1 MRKRRRM
8 FSVARQ
14 LLSKSQEAALTAIQ
28 VFNNPLVRF
37 KTETFIVLMIIAWTY
52 LLHAYYR
59 RHGIEYRH
67 YRQKTKRRVF
77 ERTKDGNYKYW
88 ELRRCLEEA
97 ACPLDA
103 ATKKN
108 LLFLLGLRNEIEH
121 RMSPVLDNYLSA
133 RYQAC
138 CLNYNYHSKKLFG
151 ERFGIDRLLC
161 YSLQLTQL
169 SEEQIAPPAGEEIPE
184 NVRAYIVKFDA
195 ELSEEDLNSE
205 RFAYRLLFVRNVVGK
220 AGQADRAIEFLPAES
235 EAAKAIT
242 KEYWVVKDREKPKY
256 RPSTIVTM
264 MRGEGFIRFSMHHH
278 TRLWKRLDAKNQ
290 GELYGYR
297 VESAW
302 FWYDRWVEVV
312 RQHCRDN
319 RESYT

>member
-1 MRKRRRM
+1 MRKRRRV
-8 FSVARQ
+8 FSVARE
-14 LLSKSQEAALTAIQ
+14 LLSKSQEATLTAIQ

-37 KTETFIVLMIIAWTY
+37 KSETFIVLMVIAWTY

-67 YRQKTKRRVF
+67 YRQRPKRRVF
-77 ERTKDGNYKYW
+77 ERTRDGNYRYW

-121 RMSPVLDNYLSA
+121 RMSPALDNYLSA

-151 ERFGIDRLLC
+151 ERFAIDRLLC

-195 ELSEEDLNSE
+195 ELSEEEFSSE

-220 AGQADRAIEFLPAES
+220 RGQADRAIEFLPATS
-235 EAAKAIT
+235 KAAKAIS
-242 KEYWVVKDREKPKY
+242 KEYWVVKNRETPKY
-256 RPSTIVTM
+256 RPGRIVAM
-264 MRGEGFIRFSMHHH
+264 MQREGFTRFNMHHH
-278 TRLWKRLDAKNQ
+278 TCLWKQLDGKNPDKP
-290 GELYGYR
+290 YGVS
-297 VESAW
+297 VESDW
-302 FWYDRWVEVV
+302 YWYDRWVEAV
-312 RQHCRDN
+312 REHCRDN
-319 RESYT
+319 GDRYT